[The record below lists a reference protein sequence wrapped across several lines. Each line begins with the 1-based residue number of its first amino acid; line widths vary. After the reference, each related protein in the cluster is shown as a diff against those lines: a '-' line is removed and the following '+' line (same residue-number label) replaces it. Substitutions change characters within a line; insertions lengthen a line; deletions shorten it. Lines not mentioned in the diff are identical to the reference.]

1 MIDLPVF
8 WFSKLPASAP
18 PAVVKSVFARALLFD
33 ELLVVVVVGFVAPLP
48 ALEIVEGVCAGAA
61 GPAPGLMI
69 DVTAPVA
76 GWEGKPV
83 PKVEVAPVA
92 AFAGVVG
99 AVGFVGAISFDGVLV
114 EDVLAPG
121 REITDVT
128 GRVGAP
134 R

>member
-1 MIDLPVF
+1 
-8 WFSKLPASAP
+8 
-18 PAVVKSVFARALLFD
+18 
-33 ELLVVVVVGFVAPLP
+33 
-48 ALEIVEGVCAGAA
+48 
-61 GPAPGLMI
+61 MI

-76 GWEGKPV
+76 DWDGKPV

-92 AFAGVVG
+92 TFAGAVGVVGIVG
-99 AVGFVGAISFDGVLV
+99 AVGVVGAISFDGVLI